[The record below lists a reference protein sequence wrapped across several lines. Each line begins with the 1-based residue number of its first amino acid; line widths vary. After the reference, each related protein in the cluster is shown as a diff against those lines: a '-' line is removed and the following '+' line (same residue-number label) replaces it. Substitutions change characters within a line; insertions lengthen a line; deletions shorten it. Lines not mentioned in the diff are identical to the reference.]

1 MTITQMHEYFD
12 LLLDKS
18 GSPYF
23 EDSEK
28 DLFINMAQ
36 IEYVKQLMPSN
47 EGGVVNVELDQVVYN
62 NVYPL
67 VYDITGLTMTA
78 SAAILTTT
86 IQTALDTASSST
98 EKILYILNVSWT
110 KSGTTLPVKF
120 TRQNDWFEF
129 ERNSFKQGSATQP
142 RYKYNKTNLTFSPL
156 DQSATIALSLLKSP
170 KNVSLSGVVNSEFP
184 DHTHKKIVEMALD
197 LATVPL
203 RDGDLSQLNK
213 QV

>member
-36 IEYVKQLMPSN
+36 LEYVKQLMPSN
-47 EGGVVNVELDQVVYN
+47 EGGVVNIELDQVVYN

-67 VYDITGLTMTA
+67 VYDITGLSMNA
-78 SAAILTTT
+78 SSNVPVAT

-98 EKILYILNVSWT
+98 EKILYVLNVSWT
-110 KSGTTLPVKF
+110 KSGAILPVKY
-120 TRQNDWFEF
+120 TRHNDWFEF
-129 ERNSFKQGSATQP
+129 ERNSFKQGSSDQP
-142 RYKYNKTNLTFSPL
+142 RYKYNKTNFTFSPL
-156 DQSATIALSLLKSP
+156 DQAAVIALSLVKSP
-170 KNVSLSGVVNSEFP
+170 KNVSLAGPVDSELP

-197 LATVPL
+197 IATVPL

-213 QV
+213 Q